1 MTLYLEES
9 AMKLFAFDIKRGCRM
24 SIRASM
30 KRQAR
35 LCWGRVLNTHT
46 EGEAKEHGITRQK
59 RVGWECAGMIKFT
72 VHRLSSPPI
81 SYNIMNSM
89 TLDPLIPPVSCD
101 PDLPALAG
109 LVLTCLGNGASEG
122 PFGKSAGSSRR
133 NERDEE
139 ELLA

>member
-59 RVGWECAGMIKFT
+59 VQAKAQVELSHHHEQRCSLDSSECAKIHVYIYIYMSRTKAK
-72 VHRLSSPPI
+72 H
-81 SYNIMNSM
+81 
-89 TLDPLIPPVSCD
+89 
-101 PDLPALAG
+101 
-109 LVLTCLGNGASEG
+109 LVQVLN
-122 PFGKSAGSSRR
+122 
-133 NERDEE
+133 
-139 ELLA
+139 